1 MRDPYD
7 VLGVPKGADLK
18 DVKKAY
24 RKLARQHHPDLHPG
38 DSSAEEKFKEI
49 SAAYDFLSEAERKA
63 KYDRGEIDAAGAP
76 KMDRRFYRDF
86 AEGAPGGYRY
96 VDPSEYLKD
105 MEGVDVFADLFRGM
119 RREQRTMRGQD
130 IRQAIEID
138 FLTAV
143 NGGQLDIMLPEN
155 RRIKV
160 TIPPGSEDG
169 QVLRLKGQGLP
180 SPGGGAAGDLL
191 LELKVAPH
199 PVFSRSGSD
208 VSSEVAISLPEAVLG
223 GKAEVPTIDGPVSLT
238 IPRGANTG
246 TRLKLRG
253 KGVPM
258 AGGGR
263 GDHFVTL
270 KVVLPETIDPELTAM
285 VEGWAAKH
293 PYRVRDR

>member
-1 MRDPYD
+1 MRDPYE
-7 VLGVPKGADLK
+7 VLGVPKGADIK
-18 DVKKAY
+18 DAKKAY

-38 DSSAEEKFKEI
+38 DSTAEEKFKEI

-76 KMDRRFYRDF
+76 KMERRFYRDF

-105 MEGVDVFADLFRGM
+105 MEGVDVFADLFRGV
-119 RREQRTMRGQD
+119 RRDQRKMRGQD

-143 NGGQLDIMLPEN
+143 NGGQLDITLPEN
-155 RRIKV
+155 RRLKV
-160 TIPPGSEDG
+160 TIPAGSEDG
-169 QVLRLKGQGLP
+169 QVLRLKGQGFP

-191 LELKVAPH
+191 LELKMAEH
-199 PVFSRSGSD
+199 PVFRRSGD
-208 VSSEVAISLPEAVLG
+208 DILTEVAISLPEAILG

-238 IPRGANTG
+238 IPHGANTG

-253 KGVPM
+253 KGVPTT
-258 AGGGR
+258 GGGR

-285 VEGWAAKH
+285 VETWASKH
-293 PYRVRDR
+293 PYRVRER

>member
-1 MRDPYD
+1 MRDPYE
-7 VLGVPKGADLK
+7 VLGVPKGADIK
-18 DVKKAY
+18 EVKKAY

-38 DSSAEEKFKEI
+38 DSAAEEKFKEI

-76 KMDRRFYRDF
+76 KMERRFYRDF

-105 MEGVDVFADLFRGM
+105 MEGVDIFADLFRGM
-119 RREQRTMRGQD
+119 RRDQRKMRGQD

-155 RRIKV
+155 RRLKV
-160 TIPPGSEDG
+160 TIPAGSEDG
-169 QVLRLKGQGLP
+169 QVLRLKGQGFP
-180 SPGGGAAGDLL
+180 SPSGGAAGDLL
-191 LELKVAPH
+191 LELKLAEH
-199 PVFSRSGSD
+199 PVFRRSGAD
-208 VSSEVAISLPEAVLG
+208 IMTEVAITLPEAVLG
-223 GKAEVPTIDGPVSLT
+223 GKVEVPTIDGPVSLT

-285 VEGWAAKH
+285 VENWASKH
-293 PYRVRDR
+293 PYRVRER

>member
-1 MRDPYD
+1 MRDPYE
-7 VLGVPKGADLK
+7 VLGVPKGADIK
-18 DVKKAY
+18 DAKKAY

-38 DSSAEEKFKEI
+38 DSTAEEKFKEI

-76 KMDRRFYRDF
+76 KMERRFYRDF

-105 MEGVDVFADLFRGM
+105 MEGVDVFADLFRGV
-119 RREQRTMRGQD
+119 RRDQRKMRGQD

-143 NGGQLDIMLPEN
+143 NGGQLDITLPEN
-155 RRIKV
+155 RRLKV
-160 TIPPGSEDG
+160 TIPAGSEDG
-169 QVLRLKGQGLP
+169 QLLRLKGQGFP

-191 LELKVAPH
+191 LELKMAEH
-199 PVFSRSGSD
+199 PVFRRSGD
-208 VSSEVAISLPEAVLG
+208 DIMTEVAISLPEAVLG

-285 VEGWAAKH
+285 VETWASKH
-293 PYRVRDR
+293 PYRARER

>member
-1 MRDPYD
+1 MRDPYE
-7 VLGVPKGADLK
+7 VLGVPKGADIK
-18 DVKKAY
+18 DAKKAY

-38 DSSAEEKFKEI
+38 DSTAEEKFKEI

-76 KMDRRFYRDF
+76 KMERRFYRDF

-105 MEGVDVFADLFRGM
+105 MEGVDVFADLFRGV
-119 RREQRTMRGQD
+119 RRDQRKMRGQD

-143 NGGQLDIMLPEN
+143 NGGQLDITLPEN
-155 RRIKV
+155 RRLKV
-160 TIPPGSEDG
+160 TIPAGSEDG
-169 QVLRLKGQGLP
+169 QVLRLKGQGFP

-191 LELKVAPH
+191 LELKMAEH
-199 PVFSRSGSD
+199 PVFRRSGD
-208 VSSEVAISLPEAVLG
+208 DIMTEVAISLPEAVLG

-285 VEGWAAKH
+285 VETWASKH
-293 PYRVRDR
+293 PYRVRER